1 MELKTWKFMD
11 EIRTLILLLPAVVF
25 VAAGLLCYKMNE
37 KYSRTLMCVTGILI
51 IVGLVTLMRGHFFF
65 GIIPFIAGVMML
77 AGIKTPTS
85 KDEKKNIFLLT
96 FFGNPTTSIS
106 EGLTMVLNLHWFDIV
121 GVIEI
126 EVVNF
131 EETVDV
137 PQEIRCNDD
146 VTIGGKVTIGFIV
159 DLKSDEERT
168 AGEKVLSYVKAGQKK
183 GVMDIIKGSVI
194 QSLKTIAAGK
204 DSKYMETNPDEVS
217 RDVRKILERG
227 VSRYS
232 DSEDTITLS
241 DLGVDVRKLSG
252 SLVAPQAVRDARN
265 GKAIEKAQQDAQ
277 LADTET
283 MNKRVRERMQSMGIV
298 FGTDGKPVG
307 DITTITGKIP
317 FADFFAIVRAQL
329 IEETAISDGKYQVIK
344 NPGGVNVVDADTS
357 GKASKK
363 GGGVV

>member
-1 MELKTWKFMD
+1 MD

-65 GIIPFIAGVMML
+65 GIIPFVAGVTML

-121 GVIEI
+121 EVIEI

-131 EETVDV
+131 EDTVDV
-137 PQEIRCNDD
+137 PQEIRCSDD

-159 DLKSDEERT
+159 DLKGDKERT

-194 QSLKTIAAGK
+194 QSLKVIAAGK
-204 DSKYMETNPDEVS
+204 DSKYMETNPDGITK
-217 RDVRKILERG
+217 DIMKILEKG
-227 VSRYS
+227 IPKNS
-232 DSEDTITLS
+232 DSEDTVTLS
-241 DLGVDVRKLSG
+241 DLGVDVRKLSI
-252 SLVAPQAVRDARN
+252 SLVAPQAIRDARN
-265 GKAIEKAQQDAQ
+265 GKAIEEAQRTTQ
-277 LADTET
+277 LADAET
-283 MNKRVRERMQSMGIV
+283 MNQRVRERIRAMGIT
-298 FGTDGKPVG
+298 FDTDGKPIG
-307 DITTITGKIP
+307 DIRLITGMSFVEL
-317 FADFFAIVRAQL
+317 FAKVRAQL
-329 IEETAISDGKYQVIK
+329 IEETTLNDGRLQIIR
-344 NPGGVNVVDADTS
+344 NSGGVTVVDADTS
-357 GKASKK
+357 GKGSKK
-363 GGGVV
+363 GGGVA

>member
-1 MELKTWKFMD
+1 MD
-11 EIRTLILLLPAVVF
+11 EIRTLILLLPAVVL

-37 KYSRTLMCVTGILI
+37 EYSRTLMCVTGILI

-65 GIIPFIAGVMML
+65 GIIPFVAGVVML
-77 AGIKTPTS
+77 AGIKTPSS

-106 EGLTMVLNLHWFDIV
+106 EGLTMILDLHWFDIV
-121 GVIEI
+121 EVIEI

-137 PQEIRCNDD
+137 PQEIRCSDD
-146 VTIGGKVTIGFIV
+146 VTIGGRVTIGFIV
-159 DLKSDEERT
+159 DLKDDKERT

-183 GVMDIIKGSVI
+183 GVMEIIKGSVI

-217 RDVRKILERG
+217 RSVREILERG
-227 VSRYS
+227 VPRHN
-232 DSEDTITLS
+232 DSEDTVTLS
-241 DLGVDVRKLSG
+241 DLGVDVRKLSI

-265 GKAIEKAQQDAQ
+265 GKAIEEAQRATQ
-277 LADTET
+277 LADAET
-283 MNKRVRERMQSMGIV
+283 MNQRVRERIKAMGIT
-298 FGTDGKPVG
+298 FDTDGKPVG
-307 DITTITGKIP
+307 DIKLITGMSFVEL
-317 FADFFAIVRAQL
+317 FAKVRAQL
-329 IEETAISDGKYQVIK
+329 IEETAVNDGRYQVIK
-344 NPGGVNVVDADTS
+344 NNGGVTVVDADTNA
-357 GKASKK
+357 KASKK